1 MGGSGDEL
9 LLDLEIKAEGLGNLV
24 KTQEII
30 GQTVKGALA
39 REVTSLLK
47 DLRETLPAASGRLR
61 DSLQISLSQEDNTF
75 RAKIRTDLPY
85 ALAVEKGTR
94 PHRPPLAPLISWAR
108 GTPGLAG
115 SEKDGRRIA
124 FLVARKITRVGTK
137 GRHTFAEA
145 EENARERLGRAM
157 GEAVKVMEQEL
168 RDK

>member
-1 MGGSGDEL
+1 MGESGDEL

-30 GQTVKGALA
+30 GQTVKEVLA

-124 FLVARKITRVGTK
+124 FLVARKIARVGTK

-145 EENARERLGRAM
+145 EEKGRERLAREVEKGANVIDR
-157 GEAVKVMEQEL
+157 EL
-168 RDK
+168 SDK